1 MSRVNLTKAFYK
13 FAPYRMKKLWGS
25 IVFKVSAILDPDYFE
40 SYLLVNERVVAKLRL
55 DRNSSEFTLALD
67 FYHIGYRGRTAIAE
81 VLDRV
86 VKDAEKHLGV
96 KLGAE
101 VTLMNNE
108 FLMIVRYGDSKVI
121 FKERG
126 SEENLIFVNGNLKLL
141 ANVKPFVP
149 YTEDPELK
157 QIYDEYYQVR
167 NEVQQIIDKLDPE
180 RANVIK
186 SKLNNFNKVLSVME
200 LFDWD
205 GVWLPDS
212 GTKVCDIKESAKDA
226 IAVLKYIILPK
237 AKELL
242 AEEKLL
248 GS

>member
-1 MSRVNLTKAFYK
+1 MSRAKLTKAFYK

-25 IVFKVSAILDPDYFE
+25 IVFKVNAILDPDYFE
-40 SYLLVNERVVAKLRL
+40 SYLSVNERVVAKLRL
-55 DRNSSEFTLALD
+55 ERDSSEFYLALN

-81 VLDRV
+81 VLNHV
-86 VKDAEKHLGV
+86 IKDAEKHLGV
-96 KLGAE
+96 KLDAE
-101 VTLMNNE
+101 VTLMHNE
-108 FLMIVRYGDSKVI
+108 FLIIVRYGDSKVI

-126 SEENLIFVNGNLKLL
+126 SEENLIFANGNFKLF

-157 QIYDEYYQVR
+157 QLYDEYYQVR
-167 NEVQQIIDKLDPE
+167 SEVQQIIDKLGPE
-180 RANVIK
+180 RVDVIK

-212 GTKVCDIKESAKDA
+212 SVKVHDIKESVKDA
-226 IAVLKYIILPK
+226 IAVLKHIILPK

-242 AEEKLL
+242 AEERLL